1 MKVQSILK
9 SKKTAAVL
17 TVRPED
23 TILKLVQRLRVEGV
37 GAMIVSRDGS
47 ALEGIISERDVVRA
61 LAVDE
66 NKVLSLPVS
75 ALMTRAVVTCSPDDT
90 VADVA
95 RVMTQQRVRHLPVRD
110 GANQLI
116 GIVSIGDVLK
126 HRLDEMQFEATVLRD
141 IAIAGR

>member
-1 MKVQSILK
+1 
-9 SKKTAAVL
+9 
-17 TVRPED
+17 
-23 TILKLVQRLRVEGV
+23 
-37 GAMIVSRDGS
+37 MIVSRDGR

-116 GIVSIGDVLK
+116 GIISIGDVLK

>member
-9 SKKTAAVL
+9 SKKIAAVL

-116 GIVSIGDVLK
+116 GIISIGDVLK

>member
-116 GIVSIGDVLK
+116 GIISIGDVLK